1 MNICVI
7 SPKYP
12 GKHNKS
18 DYAFV
23 KQLVDA
29 IAALGNDCYVVCPY
43 SVLHYRKM
51 GSIMEHYS
59 VKEGN
64 VWVLSPW
71 YYSFSNSIKLFSVL
85 GGISRRRALQKAFK
99 MMPSK
104 PDVIYGHFWNSAYS
118 GFEFAKK
125 QNIPLFV
132 ATGESNISKLFH
144 IPEDVDAFNQYISGV
159 ICVSSKNRD
168 ESIQLGLTPI
178 DKCGVFPNSVNSE
191 LFHKRDREE
200 CRRQLGLPA
209 NDFIVAFVGW
219 FKESKGPRRVADA
232 IKKVGGVKSIFIGRG
247 DQEPDCDGILFKGAL
262 PHDQVPLY
270 LGAADCF
277 VLPTQAEGCCNA
289 IVEAM
294 ACGLPVISS
303 NLQFNWDVLDE
314 TNSIMIDPNNI
325 DEIANAIGK
334 LRDDVVL
341 REKLA
346 DGALQKAQS
355 LTIEKRAEAILDFIK
370 TKISN
375 R

>member
-1 MNICVI
+1 MKICII

-43 SVLHYRKM
+43 SVLHYRKL
-51 GSIMEHYS
+51 GSKMEHYT
-59 VKEGN
+59 VKKGN

-132 ATGESNISKLFH
+132 ATGESSINKLFH
-144 IPEDVDAFNQYISGV
+144 IPTDVDAFNQYVSGV
-159 ICVSSKNRD
+159 VCVSSKNRD
-168 ESIQLGLTPI
+168 ESIQLGLTST

-232 IKKVGGVKSIFIGRG
+232 IKKVGGVKSIFVGRG

-294 ACGLPVISS
+294 ACGLPIISS
-303 NLQFNWDVLDE
+303 DRSFNWDVLNDS
-314 TNSIMIDPNNI
+314 NSIMVDPN
-325 DEIANAIGK
+325 DTKQIADAIVELRDNIGK
-334 LRDDVVL
+334 RDQL
-341 REKLA
+341 SK
-346 DGALQKAQS
+346 GALETAKY
-355 LTIEKRAEAILDFIK
+355 LTIEQRAKSILAFITIK
-370 TKISN
+370 MKSI
-375 R
+375 